1 MRAIGRAKV
10 QEQNSNFSP
19 ALLVVIPVRNSEELK
34 EWQQRMGFSYSA
46 AALEMGVD
54 RSTYAAYLTGK
65 SRATG
70 CEVSLPRAIS
80 LAAMAIEAG
89 LNRALPKPQPR
100 EKRKGRT

>member
-19 ALLVVIPVRNSEELK
+19 ALLVVIPVRNNEELK
-34 EWQQRMGFSYSA
+34 DWQQRMGFSYSD
-46 AALEMGVD
+46 AALQLGVD

-70 CEVSLPRAIS
+70 SDSPLPRAVS

-89 LNRALPKPQPR
+89 LDRALPPPQPR
-100 EKRKGRT
+100 EKRRARA